1 MLILRVLL
9 LLCAALCT
17 LVSVYFG
24 FTCVAGLFLRRGKNP
39 EAEPSRRI
47 AAVIAARNEAGVIGP
62 LVKSLMKQDYPR
74 ELYDIYVVP
83 NNCTDD
89 TEAVA
94 AAAGAKILRVTGE
107 IRSKGDVLKQAFAQ
121 LTAMGEY
128 DAYCVFDADNLVDP
142 GFFRAVNDARAAGYH
157 VAQGYRDSK
166 NPYDSW
172 MSGSMTVFYWF
183 MSGMYNESRARLGL
197 SCALNGTGFMV
208 SDEAVRTV
216 GWNTQTLT
224 EDLEFTGLAAIHGY
238 KIGWMPNAVAYDE
251 QTSGLWAS
259 CVQRRRWTAGSVQ
272 CMKRY
277 VGPLLKKRTPSSVDV
292 AILFLGNMMA
302 LVGLA
307 PACWGA
313 WDVLRRMLAEP
324 GQVAQIL
331 LPLLGA
337 LAFSW
342 VGCSLMALV
351 MFALHGKLNRRCV
364 PAILLF
370 PVFLFTWAPINLYA
384 VLTPPPKWKV
394 IAHTRAIERAE

>member
-62 LVKSLMKQDYPR
+62 LVKSLLKQDYPR

-324 GQVAQIL
+324 GHVVQIL